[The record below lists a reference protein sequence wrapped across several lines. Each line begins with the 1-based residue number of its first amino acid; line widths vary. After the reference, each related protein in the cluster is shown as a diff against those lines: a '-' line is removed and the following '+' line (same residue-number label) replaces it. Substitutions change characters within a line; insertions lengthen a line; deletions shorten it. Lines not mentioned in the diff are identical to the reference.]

1 MKAIFVKAKR
11 RDRRAMHVRRV
22 IRTTTSLPRLSV
34 NRSLKHISAQII
46 DDAAG
51 KTLAAAT
58 STSKALAEQLKG
70 KTKSEKAKIGGM
82 ELAKKAKEAGIE
94 AVVFDRG
101 FARYHGR
108 VKALADACRE
118 GGLKF

>member
-1 MKAIFVKAKR
+1 MALTTDKLFQR
-11 RDRRAMHVRRV
+11 RRRRV
-22 IRTTTSLPRLSV
+22 RTAIAKNSGGRLRLSV
-34 NRSLKHISAQII
+34 FRSSKNIHAQII

-70 KTKSEKAKIGGM
+70 KTKSEKAKIVGT

>member
-51 KTLAAAT
+51 KTLAAANC
-58 STSKALAEQLKG
+58 
-70 KTKSEKAKIGGM
+70 IGS
-82 ELAKKAKEAGIE
+82 
-94 AVVFDRG
+94 
-101 FARYHGR
+101 
-108 VKALADACRE
+108 
-118 GGLKF
+118 